1 MKKLLTFGCSYTDE
15 SYITATM
22 KDPTL
27 KDSLRDNDGKFT
39 EPFSFWPTLLAEHLG
54 MKLENHSSLG
64 IGNDIIGSMFTDV
77 MSNKP
82 KDVGLV
88 VIMWSEFMRIGFEQ
102 YLKTGIISTKKDWFK
117 INITAGSKNDQY
129 RKKQLEVQEVL
140 NKNSLIS
147 MDAMLNRSLRI
158 FYNAQSIL
166 ENLNIPYRMVMGMP
180 PCRSE
185 YENKFCKSLLK
196 SQYYEM
202 FDPSDFIGW
211 PMWKP
216 LDGFS
221 CASKLYDMGEENFIN
236 VANVHPSEIG
246 QKNITDLIITG
257 YNYPRLRKAIYDTNH

>member
-64 IGNDIIGSMFTDV
+64 IGNDIIGSIFTDV

-117 INITAGSKNDQY
+117 INITAGSKNDQH

-221 CASKLYDMGEENFIN
+221 CASKLYDNGEDNFIN
-236 VANVHPSEIG
+236 MGNVHPSEIG
-246 QKNITDLIITG
+246 QNNINNLLITEG
-257 YNYPRLRKAIYDTNH
+257 NL

>member
-22 KDPTL
+22 NDPTL
-27 KDSLRDNDGKFT
+27 KDTLRDNDGKHT
-39 EPFSFWPTLLAEHLG
+39 EPFPFWPTLLAEHLG

-64 IGNDIIGSMFTDV
+64 IGNDIIGSILCDV
-77 MSNKP
+77 ISQKP

-140 NKNSLIS
+140 NKHSLIS
-147 MDAMLNRSLRI
+147 LDAMLNRSLRI
-158 FYNAQSIL
+158 FYNVQSIL
-166 ENLNIPYRMVMGMP
+166 ENLNIPYRMIMGMP
-180 PCRSE
+180 PCRGE

-221 CASKLYDMGEENFIN
+221 CASKLYDNGEDNFIN
-236 VANVHPSEIG
+236 MGNVHPSEIG
-246 QKNITDLIITG
+246 QNNINNLLITEG
-257 YNYPRLRKAIYDTNH
+257 NL

>member
-140 NKNSLIS
+140 NKHSLIS
-147 MDAMLNRSLRI
+147 LDAMLNRSLRI
-158 FYNAQSIL
+158 FYNVQSIL

-221 CASKLYDMGEENFIN
+221 CASKLYDNGEDNFIN
-236 VANVHPSEIG
+236 MGNVHPSEIG
-246 QKNITDLIITG
+246 QNNINNLLITEG
-257 YNYPRLRKAIYDTNH
+257 NL

>member
-22 KDPTL
+22 NDPTL
-27 KDSLRDNDGKFT
+27 KDTLRDNDGKHT
-39 EPFSFWPTLLAEHLG
+39 EPFPFWPTLLAEHLG

-64 IGNDIIGSMFTDV
+64 IGNDIIGSIFTDV

-117 INITAGSKNDQY
+117 IN
-129 RKKQLEVQEVL
+129 
-140 NKNSLIS
+140 
-147 MDAMLNRSLRI
+147 
-158 FYNAQSIL
+158 
-166 ENLNIPYRMVMGMP
+166 LNIPYRMIMGMP
-180 PCRSE
+180 PCRGE

-221 CASKLYDMGEENFIN
+221 CASKLYDNGEDNFIN
-236 VANVHPSEIG
+236 MGNVHPSEIG
-246 QKNITDLIITG
+246 QNNINNLLITEG
-257 YNYPRLRKAIYDTNH
+257 NL

>member
-1 MKKLLTFGCSYTDE
+1 
-15 SYITATM
+15 M

-140 NKNSLIS
+140 NKHSLIS
-147 MDAMLNRSLRI
+147 LDAMLNRSLRI
-158 FYNAQSIL
+158 FYNVQSIL
-166 ENLNIPYRMVMGMP
+166 ENLNIPYRMIMGMP
-180 PCRSE
+180 PCRGE

-246 QKNITDLIITG
+246 QKNITDLIITEG
-257 YNYPRLRKAIYDTNH
+257 NL